1 MKADQDLINARTI
14 LPSRAVYPRQM
25 ITPNVRLDQNPEDRL
40 KLQPSDFFQPSTEL
54 SSTTSAIEHKDESWK
69 QERISEL
76 IELESKANIQ
86 LTNLSHVPKAKRTPE
101 LTDRIKSQKEYIL
114 EIQNQLQHLS
124 NTNV

>member
-1 MKADQDLINARTI
+1 MKADRDLIEARTI

-25 ITPNVRLDQNPEDRL
+25 ITPNVKLDQNPEDRL
-40 KLQPSDFFQPSTEL
+40 KLQPSDFIQASLEI
-54 SSTTSAIEHKDESWK
+54 SSATAIENKDESWK

-124 NTNV
+124 NTNL

>member
-25 ITPNVRLDQNPEDRL
+25 ITPNVKLDQNPEDRL
-40 KLQPSDFFQPSTEL
+40 KLQPSDFIQPSSEI
-54 SSTTSAIEHKDESWK
+54 SSANAIENKDESWK

>member
-1 MKADQDLINARTI
+1 MKADQDLINSRTI

-25 ITPNVRLDQNPEDRL
+25 ITPNVKLDQNPEDRL
-40 KLQPSDFFQPSTEL
+40 KLQPSDYLQPASSEL
-54 SSTTSAIEHKDESWK
+54 PSIENKDESWK

>member
-1 MKADQDLINARTI
+1 MKADQDLINSRTI

-25 ITPNVRLDQNPEDRL
+25 ITPNVKLDQNPEDRL
-40 KLQPSDFFQPSTEL
+40 KLQPSDYLQPASSEL
-54 SSTTSAIEHKDESWK
+54 SSIENKDDSWK

>member
-25 ITPNVRLDQNPEDRL
+25 ITPNVKLDQNPEDRL
-40 KLQPSDFFQPSTEL
+40 KLQPSDFIQPSSEI
-54 SSTTSAIEHKDESWK
+54 SSANAIENKDESWK

-124 NTNV
+124 NTNL

>member
-1 MKADQDLINARTI
+1 MKADRDLIEARTI

-25 ITPNVRLDQNPEDRL
+25 ITPNVKLDQNPEDRL
-40 KLQPSDFFQPSTEL
+40 KLQPSDFIQASLEI
-54 SSTTSAIEHKDESWK
+54 SSATAIENKDESWK

-124 NTNV
+124 NPNL

>member
-1 MKADQDLINARTI
+1 MKADRDLIEARTI

-25 ITPNVRLDQNPEDRL
+25 ITPNVKLDQNPEDRL
-40 KLQPSDFFQPSTEL
+40 KLQPSDFIQPSSET
-54 SSTTSAIEHKDESWK
+54 SGVSAIENKDESWK

-124 NTNV
+124 NTNL

>member
-1 MKADQDLINARTI
+1 MKADQDLINSRTI

-25 ITPNVRLDQNPEDRL
+25 ITPNVKLDQNPEDRL
-40 KLQPSDFFQPSTEL
+40 KLQPSDYLQPASSEL
-54 SSTTSAIEHKDESWK
+54 FSIENEDGSWK

>member
-1 MKADQDLINARTI
+1 MRADQDLINSRTI

-25 ITPNVRLDQNPEDRL
+25 ITPNVKLDQNPEDRL
-40 KLQPSDFFQPSTEL
+40 KLQPSDYLQPTSSEL
-54 SSTTSAIEHKDESWK
+54 PSDKDESWK

>member
-25 ITPNVRLDQNPEDRL
+25 ITPNVKLDQNPEDRL
-40 KLQPSDFFQPSTEL
+40 KLQPSDFIQPSSEI
-54 SSTTSAIEHKDESWK
+54 SSATAIENKDESWK

-124 NTNV
+124 NTNL

>member
-1 MKADQDLINARTI
+1 MKADQDLINSRTI

-25 ITPNVRLDQNPEDRL
+25 ITPNVKLDQNPEDRL
-40 KLQPSDFFQPSTEL
+40 KLQPSDYLQPASSEL
-54 SSTTSAIEHKDESWK
+54 SSIENKDESWK

>member
-1 MKADQDLINARTI
+1 MKADQDLINSRTI

-25 ITPNVRLDQNPEDRL
+25 ITPNVKLDQNPEDRL
-40 KLQPSDFFQPSTEL
+40 KLQPSDYLQPPSSEL
-54 SSTTSAIEHKDESWK
+54 SSIENKDDSWK

-86 LTNLSHVPKAKRTPE
+86 LTNLSHVPKAKRSPE

>member
-1 MKADQDLINARTI
+1 
-14 LPSRAVYPRQM
+14 M
-25 ITPNVRLDQNPEDRL
+25 ITPNVKLDQNPEDRL
-40 KLQPSDFFQPSTEL
+40 KLQPSDFLQSASSEL
-54 SSTTSAIEHKDESWK
+54 RPIENKDESWK

-101 LTDRIKSQKEYIL
+101 LIDRIKSQKEYIL

>member
-1 MKADQDLINARTI
+1 MKADRDLIEARTI

-25 ITPNVRLDQNPEDRL
+25 ITPNVKLDRNPEDRL
-40 KLQPSDFFQPSTEL
+40 KLQPSDFIQPSSET
-54 SSTTSAIEHKDESWK
+54 SGVSAIENKDESWK

-124 NTNV
+124 NTNL

>member
-1 MKADQDLINARTI
+1 MKADQDLINSRTI

-25 ITPNVRLDQNPEDRL
+25 ITPNVKLDQNPEDRL
-40 KLQPSDFFQPSTEL
+40 KLQPSDYLQPPSSEL
-54 SSTTSAIEHKDESWK
+54 SSIENKDDSWK

-101 LTDRIKSQKEYIL
+101 LIDRIKSQKEYIL
-114 EIQNQLQHLS
+114 EIHNQLQHLS

>member
-1 MKADQDLINARTI
+1 MKADRDLIEARTI

-25 ITPNVRLDQNPEDRL
+25 ITPNVKLDQNPEDRL
-40 KLQPSDFFQPSTEL
+40 KLQPSDFIQPSSEI
-54 SSTTSAIEHKDESWK
+54 SSATAIENKDESWK

-124 NTNV
+124 NTNL